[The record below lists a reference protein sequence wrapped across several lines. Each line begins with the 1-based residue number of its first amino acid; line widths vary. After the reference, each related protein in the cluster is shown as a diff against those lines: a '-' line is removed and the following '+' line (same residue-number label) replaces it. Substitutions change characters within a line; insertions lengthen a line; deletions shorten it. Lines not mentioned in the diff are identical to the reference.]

1 MSRKTILIGQNNLL
15 KAGLTR
21 LLAGTPF
28 QPGGKAVCLSEI
40 TETEIGDEG
49 AILLVEKLPDV
60 RGMEDDIARLKAG
73 HDDCFIVLLAST
85 METDQLAL
93 SFAAGADGY
102 LLDEISPQALVE
114 SLQLV
119 SLGEKVFPSRL
130 AAMIGSEGWGQKAPI
145 LAGCDDHTLSHREV
159 EIVQRLTE
167 GLPNKIIAHDLEITE
182 ATVKVHLKTI
192 LKKLGVA
199 NRTQA
204 AIWAVQRGLAPL
216 PAMLNAEARA

>member
-1 MSRKTILIGQNNLL
+1 MAAQTVLIGQNNLL

-28 QPGGKAVCLSEI
+28 QPTGEAVCLSDI
-40 TETEIGDEG
+40 DNIGDEG

-60 RGMEDDIARLKAG
+60 RDMEQDLARLKTA
-73 HDDCFIVLLAST
+73 HHSCYIVLLAST

-114 SLQLV
+114 SLNLV

-130 AAMIGSEGWGQKAPI
+130 AAMICSEGWGQKAPGW
-145 LAGCDDHTLSHREV
+145 ADFGDHDLSHREV

-167 GLPNKIIAHDLEITE
+167 GLPNKIIAHELAITE

-216 PAMLNAEARA
+216 PAMLSAGA